1 MAEAGD
7 GAASRTIEALAA
19 VVRARVAQSH
29 ADAERTM
36 PFVVVS
42 YASSL
47 DGSIAF
53 APPSTERLLLSGA
66 ASMRL
71 THAIRAATDAVCV
84 GVGTVLFDDPRLNVR
99 HRLRS
104 DETTLQ
110 PLAVV
115 FDSCLRTPLGAWD
128 ATTRSTV
135 DRDAFCKRREM
146 QKGKRGDTR

>member
-1 MAEAGD
+1 MMAESEAGD
-7 GAASRTIEALAA
+7 GAATRTIEALAVA
-19 VVRARVAQSH
+19 VRARVAQSH
-29 ADAERTM
+29 ADAEKIM

-99 HRLRS
+99 LRLRS

-115 FDSCLRTPLGAWD
+115 FDSCLRTPLG
-128 ATTRSTV
+128 R
-135 DRDAFCKRREM
+135 KRHEM
-146 QKGKRGDTR
+146 QKAKRGDSLC